1 MENHISRFVGVSFQ
15 SHQLATPGDMEA
27 CNDSF
32 QFEDL
37 EDQICSTKSRAMLYM
52 VALLPPLKLI
62 EGCNYVPAGV
72 NLQSC
77 QPAWFGVK
85 VEDCMGQCCIGA
97 GAKQIAKY
105 VY

>member
-1 MENHISRFVGVSFQ
+1 
-15 SHQLATPGDMEA
+15 MEA

-37 EDQICSTKSRAMLYM
+37 EDQICSTKSRAKLLYM
-52 VALLPPLKLI
+52 VALLLSSKLI
-62 EGCNYVPAGV
+62 EGCNYVLAGV

-85 VEDCMGQCCIGA
+85 VEDCMG
-97 GAKQIAKY
+97 
-105 VY
+105 

>member
-52 VALLPPLKLI
+52 VALLLSNSLKAVIMFWL
-62 EGCNYVPAGV
+62 V
-72 NLQSC
+72 
-77 QPAWFGVK
+77 
-85 VEDCMGQCCIGA
+85 
-97 GAKQIAKY
+97 
-105 VY
+105 